1 MQTGLHA
8 VGWGLQRLSIA
19 IGAAVLAAVLAYV
32 ALVVVIVVVQSVEAF
47 GQ

>member
-8 VGWGLQRLSIA
+8 VGWDLQRMGIA
-19 IGAAVLAAVLAYV
+19 LAILVFGAFFAY
-32 ALVVVIVVVQSVEAF
+32 ATLVFVIVVVQGVAAF